1 MLGPGL
7 VSILHRD
14 RMDLE
19 FEKRQYLLTA
29 ITATIPERFYFRYR
43 IASLSHLS
51 EEIKQK
57 PKTIKENNRTSKQ
70 APSVGRSLLEE
81 GLLLWEKKHVV
92 LMIYRTPLLFGEGTS
107 SCTDAYGPQTH
118 RHLAPLPARMI
129 STTRGRAAHTRS
141 RRCRRRRHR
150 CHASST
156 AVGY

>member
-1 MLGPGL
+1 
-7 VSILHRD
+7 
-14 RMDLE
+14 MDLE

-29 ITATIPERFYFRYR
+29 ITATIRERFYFRYR

-107 SCTDAYGPQTH
+107 RAGGEVGVELP
-118 RHLAPLPARMI
+118 LAKSFGGSRVPLLATKSDFR
-129 STTRGRAAHTRS
+129 
-141 RRCRRRRHR
+141 
-150 CHASST
+150 
-156 AVGY
+156 